1 MPIYQL
7 HPKHVGFPPRSEF
20 DHDMVAVGGDLCLER
35 LLEAYSRGVF
45 PWYNVPGE
53 LHWHSPEQRCVLPVA
68 EVSVS
73 HSMRSLLNKAFFT
86 FTMDTEFT
94 RVMEACREGERVG
107 QTWIHDEIVESYSKL
122 HRFGVAHS
130 LEVWCEG
137 ALVGGLYG
145 VSLGSLFFG
154 ESMFSRAPNASKA
167 ALIALCRF
175 LPKLNIELIDCQVP
189 NEHLLSMGALE
200 WSRDHFLDVLEVAMQ
215 NNTELG
221 SWEHA
226 FAEWSKGK

>member
-1 MPIYQL
+1 MPIYDL
-7 HPKHVGFPPRSEF
+7 HPEFFGFPPRSDFE
-20 DHDMVAVGGDLCLER
+20 HDMVAVGGDLRVER
-35 LLEAYSRGVF
+35 LAEAYSRGVF

-53 LHWHSPEQRCVLPVA
+53 LHWYSPQLRCVLPVA

-73 HSMRSLLNKAFFT
+73 HSMRSLLNKGVFT
-86 FTMDTEFT
+86 FTMDTEFA
-94 RVMEACREGERVG
+94 RVIEACREGERVG
-107 QTWIHDEIVESYSKL
+107 QTWIHDEIVESYTKL
-122 HRFGVAHS
+122 HQLGVAHS
-130 LEVWCEG
+130 LEVWREG

-175 LPKLNIELIDCQVP
+175 LPEMNIELIDCQVP
-189 NEHLLSMGALE
+189 NEHLMSMGALE
-200 WSRDHFLDVLEVAMQ
+200 WSRDHFLDVLEVALQ
-215 NNTELG
+215 HSTEAG

-226 FAEWSKGK
+226 FAEWRKG